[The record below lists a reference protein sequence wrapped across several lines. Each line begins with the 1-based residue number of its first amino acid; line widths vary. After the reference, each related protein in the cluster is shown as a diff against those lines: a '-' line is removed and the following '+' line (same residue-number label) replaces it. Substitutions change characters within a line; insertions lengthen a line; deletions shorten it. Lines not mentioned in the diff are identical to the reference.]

1 MKINWFPGHMN
12 SAFKVMEKE
21 YSNIDL
27 ILYVLDSRAPFSCLN
42 PNFEK
47 FANKRP
53 VIYVLSKSDLA
64 EENETDYWQSY
75 FSKRENSACISINS
89 TVSGS
94 TNKIK
99 NMMKTMLSKKI
110 EWNKRKGLNIPF
122 RVMVIGVPNCGKSTL
137 INNFAGKAK
146 TVTGDKPG
154 VTRGKQWIMV
164 DDNITLLDTPGVLW
178 PNLEN
183 EKLAERLAYI
193 GSIKAQ
199 VINIEELAIEF
210 IKDICIKD
218 ISILEKRYQVD
229 CKNMLPINI
238 YETICKKRGFIAR
251 GGDVDYER
259 GAIGIF
265 DDFRKGKLG
274 RITLD
279 ERPK

>member
-1 MKINWFPGHMN
+1 MN
-12 SAFKVMEKE
+12 SAFKVMQKE
-21 YSNIDL
+21 YANIDL

-42 PNFEK
+42 PSFDK

-53 VIYVLSKSDLA
+53 VIYILSKSDLA
-64 EENETDYWQSY
+64 EENETNFWQNY
-75 FSKRENSACISINS
+75 FSKKENSACIAINS

-99 NMMKTMLSKKI
+99 SLMKSMLSKKT

-137 INNFAGKAK
+137 INNFVGKAK

-164 DDNITLLDTPGVLW
+164 DDNINLLDTPGVLW

-193 GSIKAQ
+193 GSIKSQ
-199 VINIEELAIEF
+199 VVNIEELALEF
-210 IKDICIKD
+210 IKDMNAKD
-218 ISILEKRYQVD
+218 KTILQNRYQIAVD
-229 CKNMLPINI
+229 DKSALQI
-238 YETICKKRGFIAR
+238 YEEICKKRGFIAR

-259 GAIGIF
+259 GANGIF

-279 ERPK
+279 ERQ

>member
-12 SAFKVMEKE
+12 SAFKVMQKE
-21 YSNIDL
+21 YANIDL

-42 PNFEK
+42 PSFDK

-53 VIYVLSKSDLA
+53 VIYILSKSDLA
-64 EENETDYWQSY
+64 EENETNFWQNY
-75 FSKRENSACISINS
+75 FSKKENSACIAINS

-99 NMMKTMLSKKI
+99 SLMKSMLSKKT

-137 INNFAGKAK
+137 INNFVGKAK

-164 DDNITLLDTPGVLW
+164 DDNINLLDTPGVLW

-193 GSIKAQ
+193 GSIKSQ
-199 VINIEELAIEF
+199 VVNIEELALEF
-210 IKDICIKD
+210 IKDMNAKD
-218 ISILEKRYQVD
+218 KTILQNRYQIAVD
-229 CKNMLPINI
+229 DKSALQI
-238 YETICKKRGFIAR
+238 YEEICKKRGFIAR

-259 GAIGIF
+259 GANGIF

-279 ERPK
+279 ERQ